1 MHIQYSQQLSPS
13 SDCLCFAV
21 AATAR
26 QPQTANLANASPK
39 GCLKELVNAT
49 AGEALQDLITPD
61 CFNKLTLN
69 LTNVTGGAD
78 CPLRS
83 FTVSF
88 ADKKKCAEGF
98 DIIANGNLTATA
110 KGTHSRVQGLF
121 HFLHAC
127 VHSVCCLPMNLLDLQ
142 LQLNKI
148 IQ

>member
-1 MHIQYSQQLSPS
+1 M
-13 SDCLCFAV
+13 
-21 AATAR
+21 
-26 QPQTANLANASPK
+26 
-39 GCLKELVNAT
+39 NAT

-78 CPLRS
+78 CPLSS

-110 KGTHSRVQGLF
+110 KGAHSRVQGLL
-121 HFLHAC
+121 HFLQSYAC
-127 VHSVCCLPMNLLDLQ
+127 VHALPMNLLDLQ
-142 LQLNKI
+142 GQVNKI
-148 IQ
+148 I